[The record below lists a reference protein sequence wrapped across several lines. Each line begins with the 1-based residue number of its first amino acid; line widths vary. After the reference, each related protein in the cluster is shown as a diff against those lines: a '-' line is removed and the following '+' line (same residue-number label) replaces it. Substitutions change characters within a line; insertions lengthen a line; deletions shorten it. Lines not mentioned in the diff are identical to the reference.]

1 MTNILLD
8 VAILWTFSI
17 SSSFSTEIRIVDN
30 TTSLILYNGFK
41 ADLIKFGS
49 LTLEFISISIK
60 LIIAG
65 WDAGSGSR

>member
-8 VAILWTFSI
+8 VAILWTFST
-17 SSSFSTEIRIVDN
+17 SSSFSTEIKTVDN

-49 LTLEFISISIK
+49 LTLEFISTSMK
-60 LIIAG
+60 PVV
-65 WDAGSGSR
+65 